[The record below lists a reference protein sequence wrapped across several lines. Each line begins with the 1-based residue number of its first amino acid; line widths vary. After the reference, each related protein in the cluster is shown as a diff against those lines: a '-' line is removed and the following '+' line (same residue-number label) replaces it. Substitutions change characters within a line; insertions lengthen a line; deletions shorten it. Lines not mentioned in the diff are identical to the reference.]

1 MFDDDINDLYQE
13 LILDHNA
20 HPHNYGE
27 LMCANHHAHG
37 HNPLCGDDVE
47 IYLLIKND
55 SIQDI
60 GLTGQGCAISKS
72 SASIMT
78 DELKGKSLS
87 EVQAIFHI
95 FHELLTAED
104 SSRLDMNALGKASVF
119 SGVKQFPMR
128 VKCATLAWHT
138 LIAALNGKNNAVTT
152 E

>member
-1 MFDDDINDLYQE
+1 MFDNDINDLYQE

-27 LMCANHHAHG
+27 LKGANYQAHG

-55 SIQDI
+55 CIVDI
-60 GLTGQGCAISKS
+60 CFIGHGCAISKS

-78 DELKGKSLS
+78 DELKGKSLT
-87 EVQAIFHI
+87 EAQAIFHV
-95 FHELLTAED
+95 FHELLTVED
-104 SSRLDMNALGKASVF
+104 SSKLDKNVLGKASVF
-119 SGVKQFPMR
+119 LGVKQFPMR

-138 LIAALNGKNNAVTT
+138 LIAALNGKNNLVTT

>member
-27 LMCANHHAHG
+27 LKCANHQARG

-47 IYLLIKND
+47 IFLLIKND
-55 SIQDI
+55 CIEDI
-60 GLTGQGCAISKS
+60 RFTGQGCAISKS
-72 SASIMT
+72 SASMMT
-78 DELKGKSLS
+78 DELKGKSLA

-104 SSRLDMNALGKASVF
+104 SSKLDINALGKASVF

-138 LIAALNGKNNAVTT
+138 LIAALNDKNNAVTT

>member
-27 LMCANHHAHG
+27 LKCASHQAHG

-55 SIQDI
+55 GIEDI
-60 GLTGQGCAISKS
+60 RFTGQGCAISKS

-78 DELKGKSLS
+78 DELKGKSLA

-95 FHELLTAED
+95 FHELLTWED
-104 SSRLDMNALGKASVF
+104 SSKLDINALGKASVF